1 MYILL
6 PFCNPSQCK
15 KRLCKYRNVQACW
28 QSFRLLLSLSSQHLC
43 LRSCRRWW
51 FSAPILFIA
60 ILVFI
65 TMKWRAKYISSLSI
79 LRRKI
84 SAILNEIATLKVQ
97 GILHLKCIFVV
108 LKWDGSVQDQSIQ
121 KFQEFSAE
129 FVMQILFVIVGV
141 AETCVHTTCYC
152 QLLLWFSWES
162 CFWVHPLPSACSG
175 VAVWKD

>member
-1 MYILL
+1 MYVLL

-28 QSFRLLLSLSSQHLC
+28 QSFRLLLSLSSHHLC

-79 LRRKI
+79 LRRKV

-97 GILHLKCIFVV
+97 GILNLKCIFIV
-108 LKWDGSVQDQSIQ
+108 LKWEGSVHTEISGVQGRIYNADSLCN
-121 KFQEFSAE
+121 SRWSRNLCAYYMLLSTAS
-129 FVMQILFVIVGV
+129 VILLRKLF
-141 AETCVHTTCYC
+141 
-152 QLLLWFSWES
+152 LSPS
-162 CFWVHPLPSACSG
+162 SACSG